1 MSELIDDTANSLP
14 DVLGVTEALD
24 SVWDLSLNTASE
36 QTLKDLAHSE
46 EGEVDV
52 GGLHGFEFVHLVVLL
67 VVDLVKELLPVVVE
81 VEEELFVL
89 DHLGL
94 SVEEHGSGLS
104 EVLTGV
110 EEVAHSVVVETLTD
124 ILEDVNSVD
133 NDALS

>member
-36 QTLKDLAHSE
+36 QTLKDLSHSE

-52 GGLHGFEFVHLVVLL
+52 GSLHGLELVHLVVLL
-67 VVDLVKELLPVVVE
+67 VVDLVEELLPVVVE

-94 SVEEHGSGLS
+94 SVEEHGGSLS
-104 EVLTGV
+104 EVLSRV
-110 EEVAHSVVVETLTD
+110 KEVAHSVVMETLSD
-124 ILEDVNSVD
+124 ILEDVDSVD
-133 NDALS
+133 DPM